1 MSESELGAHE
11 RPGHLTALMR
21 AATPPAGPAVL
32 RVAIVEDGRCCDERV
47 FDEPSSVT
55 IGPRESDTFVLLDAP
70 KTQLFEPHGNGF
82 RLIVPTGVQGRIAK
96 GAAITPL
103 SELAGRAV
111 TLELGMKGKLTL
123 GGVTLLFS
131 FERAAARVA
140 VARPA
145 DLAPVRRSIGM
156 DWNTTIVA
164 AMSFLFH
171 FGVLGSI
178 YTDWSDPIVDDDLTI
193 SKLVESV
200 RDLPAVPIEDP
211 TEAVESQGS
220 VVPTKE
226 PAKVAADKRTDVR
239 GNDPQRGNAPSKS
252 GPMTARDAANLSNE
266 LAAMNVEMM
275 GVLDSKGASTD
286 RVISDSTVPVSLLD
300 ATARNGDR
308 VAIGKNDFGFG
319 GPAWAPESTKKT
331 LAELGDKGTDQQP
344 KTVGSARAVEGPK
357 VQGQSSVSPQPPP
370 DFPEAAGVIAGLSGG
385 FRRCYLR
392 GLESEDPSM
401 KGGVKLVI
409 KVGPNG
415 EVAGVTA
422 TPTGSVSGTVAACMA
437 GKAQGAQFPKPPSGG
452 ATIFAPVSVFPQ
464 K

>member
-32 RVAIVEDGRCCDERV
+32 RVAIVENGRCCDERV

-55 IGPRESDTFVLLDAP
+55 IGPRESDTFVVLDAP
-70 KTQLFEPHGNGF
+70 KTQLFEPHGTGF
-82 RLIVPTGVQGRIAK
+82 RLIVPVGVQGRIAK

-140 VARPA
+140 IARPA

-200 RDLPAVPIEDP
+200 RDLPPVPIEEP

-239 GNDPQRGNAPSKS
+239 GNAPQKGGAAKS
-252 GPMTARDAANLSNE
+252 GPMSARDAANLSSE

-275 GVLDSKGASTD
+275 GVLDSKGVSTE
-286 RVISDSTVPVSLLD
+286 RVLDDGTVPVALLD
-300 ATARNGDR
+300 VMAKNGER
-308 VAIGKNDFGFG
+308 VAPGKNVLGFG
-319 GPAWAPESTKKT
+319 GPAT
-331 LAELGDKGTDQQP
+331 LPQPGTTSLVDLGNKGTDQQP
-344 KTVGSARAVEGPK
+344 KTVGSARTVEGPK
-357 VQGQSSVSPQPPP
+357 VQGQSSVAPQPPP